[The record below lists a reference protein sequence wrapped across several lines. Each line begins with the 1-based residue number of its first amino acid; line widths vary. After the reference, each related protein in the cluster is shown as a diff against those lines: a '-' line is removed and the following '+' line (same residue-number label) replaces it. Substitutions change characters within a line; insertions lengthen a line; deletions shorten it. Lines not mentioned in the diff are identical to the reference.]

1 MTPILLFWIALAS
14 PSPELP
20 WDDLALTIVRDF
32 GTSSDTVTL
41 CRVRVLN
48 NGRLTWPGRQIRF
61 EAEALDGGTVME
73 RARGRFG
80 LSLGPHES
88 LETLIGFSG
97 RYDRFLV
104 RLLPKISSEPET
116 KRSGKR
122 SGGKGRGKSG
132 KKGGKRKR

>member
-14 PSPELP
+14 ASPEPP
-20 WDDLALTIVRDF
+20 WSDLALTIVRDP

-48 NGRLTWPGRQIRF
+48 NGGLTWPGRQIRF
-61 EAEALDGGTVME
+61 EAEAFDGGIVME

-80 LSLGPHES
+80 LSLGPRES

-97 RYDRFLV
+97 RYDRFSV
-104 RLLPKISSEPET
+104 RLLSKLSSEPEG

-122 SGGKGRGKSG
+122 SGGKGRR
-132 KKGGKRKR
+132 KKGGKKKR